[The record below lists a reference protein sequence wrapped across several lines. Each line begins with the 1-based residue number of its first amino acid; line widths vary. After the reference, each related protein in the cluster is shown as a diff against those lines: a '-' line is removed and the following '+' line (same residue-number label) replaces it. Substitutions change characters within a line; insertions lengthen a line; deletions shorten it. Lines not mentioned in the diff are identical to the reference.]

1 MQQTLIKLEQHNN
14 PLQEALILTL
24 SFKKSKEISDT
35 PLKLST
41 QIKLDFDFDTSET
54 STNTIGFLT
63 DTSL

>member
-35 PLKLST
+35 PFKLST
-41 QIKLDFDFDTSET
+41 QIKLDFDSDTLET

>member
-35 PLKLST
+35 PLKLSR
-41 QIKLDFDFDTSET
+41 QIKLDFDSDTSET

>member
-14 PLQEALILTL
+14 PLQKALILTL

-41 QIKLDFDFDTSET
+41 QIKLDFDSDTLET
-54 STNTIGFLT
+54 STNTIGFLI